1 MESNY
6 DILKIFE
13 ISFLNINVGR
23 LVLFFIIV
31 LLFQV
36 LRRLFVKLIINTFV
50 HLAKKTKTTLDDN
63 LIDIV
68 DKPLRTIVTLVGFS
82 IGFNI
87 LQLPANINHFILLIM
102 KTLFIF
108 CFFWILYRAE
118 DIINRYL
125 IKRFANNSEMLRGIL
140 PLLSKTTKAAII
152 IICFTIV
159 IQLWGYDIG
168 AIITGLGIGGLAVA
182 LAAKDTLANFF
193 GSLTIMVDR
202 PFKIG
207 DWIICSGVEG
217 TVEDIGFRTTKIRTF
232 AKALV
237 SVPNY
242 KITTDSTVNWS
253 MRDRRRIKYS
263 IGATYDTT
271 REQMIQAVDA
281 IRKMLLDHEMIHE
294 TGLMVF
300 FDSFGESSL
309 NIFIYCFTK
318 TAVWSEY
325 LEIRQDINLKIM
337 EIFEKLNI
345 NFAFPSMSIY
355 LENNDPILPE

>member
-1 MESNY
+1 MKSM
-6 DILKIFE
+6 DDFFKLFE
-13 ISFLNINVGR
+13 ITVLNLNVGR
-23 LVLFFIIV
+23 IVLFFLIV

-36 LRRLFVKLIINTFV
+36 LRRLFVKIIINTL
-50 HLAKKTKTTLDDN
+50 HKLAKKTKNSLDDR

-68 DKPLRTIVTLVGFS
+68 DKPLRMVVTLVGFT
-82 IGFNI
+82 IAFNI
-87 LQLPANINHFILLIM
+87 LNLPDNINHFVILIM

-118 DIINRYL
+118 EIINNFF
-125 IKRFANNSEMLRGIL
+125 IKKFSNNSEMLRGIL
-140 PLLSKTTKAAII
+140 PLLSKTTKVAII
-152 IICFTIV
+152 IIGITIV
-159 IQLWGYDIG
+159 IQLWGYDVG

-207 DWIICSGVEG
+207 DWIICAGVEG

-242 KITTDSTVNWS
+242 KITTDATVNWS

-271 REQMIQAVDA
+271 REQMTDAVNA
-281 IRKMLLDHEMIHE
+281 IKNMLLEHEHIHNE
-294 TGLMVF
+294 GLMVY
-300 FDSFGESSL
+300 FDDFGSSSL

-325 LEIRQDINLKIM
+325 LAIKQDVNLKIM
-337 EIFEKLNI
+337 EIFENLKI
-345 NFAFPSMSIY
+345 EFAFPSMSVY
-355 LENNDPILPE
+355 LENNNPALPD

>member
-1 MESNY
+1 LEN
-6 DILKIFE
+6 INKFFKLFE
-13 ISFLNINVGR
+13 IEILGINIGR
-23 LVLFFIIV
+23 FVLFFIIV
-31 LLFQV
+31 LLFQI
-36 LRRLFVKLIINTFV
+36 LRRLFVKIIINTL
-50 HLAKKTKTTLDDN
+50 HKLSKKTKNKLDDH

-68 DKPLRTIVTLVGFS
+68 DKPLRTVVTLIGFT

-87 LQLPANINHFILLIM
+87 LNLPDNINHFVVLIM

-118 DIINRYL
+118 EIINNFF
-125 IKRFANNSEMLRGIL
+125 INKFANNSEMLRGIL
-140 PLLSKTTKAAII
+140 PLLSKTTKVAII
-152 IICFTIV
+152 IICITIV

-207 DWIICSGVEG
+207 DWIICAGIEG

-232 AKALV
+232 SKALV

-242 KITTDSTVNWS
+242 KITTDSTINWS

-263 IGATYDTT
+263 IGATYSTS
-271 REQMIQAVDA
+271 RKQMVEAVNS
-281 IRKMLLDHEMIHE
+281 IRNMLIEHERIHNE
-294 TGLMVF
+294 GLMVY
-300 FDSFGESSL
+300 FDDFGESSL
-309 NIFIYCFTK
+309 NIFVYCFTK

-325 LEIRQDINLKIM
+325 LEIRQDVNLKIM
-337 EIFEKLNI
+337 EIFENLNI
-345 NFAFPSMSIY
+345 EFAFPSMSIY
-355 LENNDPILPE
+355 LENEDSSLP